1 MYNYAAHATDI
12 LTPTTVARGVDK
24 HSRGL
29 YCRRCYCIRKEA
41 HLKTM
46 YYIWHVII
54 YPFTNFSGATFEV
67 LEWISN
73 FNPHLTGYVLTY
85 LWWD

>member
-12 LTPTTVARGVDK
+12 LTPTTVVRGVDK

-54 YPFTNFSGATFEV
+54 YPFTNFSGASFEV

-85 LWWD
+85 PWWD